1 MLNGGDYFK
10 GMSGPDGGETPAMR
24 FVPFNGGVS
33 REQLAWLRGELAD
46 AAARGERV
54 VVLTHNP
61 LHPAAA
67 SWRNVAFDAP
77 ELLDALHAHA
87 RGGTVVA
94 VRKRA
99 RAPPSLALALRVGG
113 RMKPS
118 RAHRLAALPPFRS
131 SRATRTAAGT
141 TATRRAC
148 TT

>member
-33 REQLAWLRGELAD
+33 REQLAWLREELAD

-61 LHPAAA
+61 IHPAAA

-87 RGGTVVA
+87 RRGTVVA
-94 VRKRA
+94 VRAPRA
-99 RAPPSLALALRVGG
+99 RLPRSLSLSLSAEG
-113 RMKPS
+113 
-118 RAHRLAALPPFRS
+118 
-131 SRATRTAAGT
+131 
-141 TATRRAC
+141 
-148 TT
+148 